1 MDLDIKKFWKAI
13 AEQDAEK
20 IRSYFNKTA
29 TIRWHNTNE
38 QFTLEE
44 FIKANCEYPGKW
56 EAEVERIQK
65 IENLIITA
73 VKVFNND
80 TSVHATSFIKIEDD
94 KIVSMDE
101 YWGDDGKPPQ
111 WRLDMKIGTAIK

>member
-29 TIRWHNTNE
+29 TIRWHNTKE

-56 EAEVERIQK
+56 EAEVERIEK

-73 VKVFNND
+73 VKVFGND

-111 WRLDMKIGTAIK
+111 WRLDMKIGTAIR

>member
-1 MDLDIKKFWKAI
+1 MELDIKKFWKAI

-20 IRSYFNKTA
+20 IRSYFNKTT

-56 EAEVERIQK
+56 EAEVERIEK

-73 VKVFNND
+73 VKVFGND

-94 KIVSMDE
+94 KIISMDE

-111 WRLDMKIGTAIK
+111 WRLDMKIGTAIR

>member
-1 MDLDIKKFWKAI
+1 MDIKKFWKAI

-29 TIRWHNTNE
+29 TIRWNNTNE

-56 EAEVERIQK
+56 DAEVERIEK
-65 IENLIITA
+65 IDNLIITA

-94 KIVSMDE
+94 KIISMDE

-111 WRLDMKIGTAIK
+111 WRLDMKIGTAIR

>member
-1 MDLDIKKFWKAI
+1 MELDIKKFWKAI

-44 FIKANCEYPGKW
+44 FIKANC
-56 EAEVERIQK
+56 
-65 IENLIITA
+65 A
-73 VKVFNND
+73 VKIYNFYARVLSTKFN
-80 TSVHATSFIKIEDD
+80 IRK
-94 KIVSMDE
+94 
-101 YWGDDGKPPQ
+101 
-111 WRLDMKIGTAIK
+111 L

>member
-1 MDLDIKKFWKAI
+1 MELDIKKFWKAI
-13 AEQDAEK
+13 AEQDAKK

-29 TIRWHNTNE
+29 TIRWHTTNE

-94 KIVSMDE
+94 KIIAMDE

-111 WRLDMKIGTAIK
+111 WRLDMKIGTAIR